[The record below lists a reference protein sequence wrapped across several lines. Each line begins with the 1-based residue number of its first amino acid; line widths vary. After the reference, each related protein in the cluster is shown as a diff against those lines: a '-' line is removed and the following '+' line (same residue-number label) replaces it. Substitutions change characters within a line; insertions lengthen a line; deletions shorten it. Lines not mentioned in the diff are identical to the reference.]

1 MILLFQ
7 VRAEVVVRLSRG
19 TASIFSAPILFSWT
33 TAGGVNW
40 EEWYVKIP
48 SGSLPTFWEL
58 VNPVLQPQVKVH
70 AHERNF
76 FIACFASFFIENS
89 GLWSVTSKTIHL
101 MWEQNAR
108 QVDVASVLRSGRKI
122 CILNSVGRVVAVPI
136 QTQEENKYPAPRWK
150 QCLRMCGRGR
160 S

>member
-7 VRAEVVVRLSRG
+7 VRAEMVVHLSRG

-40 EEWYVKIP
+40 EEWYIKRP

-58 VNPVLQPQVKVH
+58 VNPVLQPQVKLH
-70 AHERNF
+70 AQERNF
-76 FIACFASFFIENS
+76 FIPCFASFFIENS
-89 GLWSVTSKTIHL
+89 GLCSLSSKTIHP
-101 MWEQNAR
+101 MWEQNAG
-108 QVDVASVLRSGRKI
+108 QVDVASVLRSGWKT
-122 CILNSVGRVVAVPI
+122 CILDSVGQVVTVPI
-136 QTQEENKYPAPRWK
+136 QTQEKDKHPAPRWK
-150 QCLRMCGRGR
+150 QCHGMSGRGC